1 MRTVLR
7 MVVWSVLAVGL
18 AAFGGRAVAQG
29 DKKPDAGGVKS
40 KIKVTLPEADAELL
54 IEDKPTKATGATREF
69 ETPPVEAGKSYEY
82 KFTAKW
88 RPNNYTEITRNKS
101 VVFKGGEDVQVD
113 LTRDDP
119 NDRAK
124 IRFVPT
130 PEDVVAKMVELAEI
144 KKDDFVYE
152 PGCGDARIVT
162 TAVKAGAKKGLG
174 IDIDPARIAE
184 AKETVKKAGM
194 EGKVEIRQGDALDF
208 KEFPEVTVVMLYMGD
223 EFDAIIRPHLWRNL
237 KPGARVVSHRFT
249 FGDWKPEKS
258 IKVTGADGDEYELHR
273 WVITPDLKD
282 KAGAA
287 PGKANAPKPDAPKGE
302 APKGDAPKGEK
313 K

>member
-18 AAFGGRAVAQG
+18 AAFGSRAVAQG
-29 DKKPDAGGVKS
+29 DKKPAAGSVKS
-40 KIKVTLPEADAELL
+40 KIKVTVPEEDADLL
-54 IEDKPTKATGATREF
+54 IEDRATKATGVNREF
-69 ETPPVEAGKSYEY
+69 ETPPVEAGKMYEY

-101 VVFKGGEDVQVD
+101 VTFKGGEDVVVD
-113 LTRDDP
+113 LTKDDP
-119 NDRAK
+119 NDKAK

-130 PEDVVAKMVELAEI
+130 PEDIVAKMIELA
-144 KKDDFVYE
+144 KVSKDDFVYE

-162 TAVKAGAKKGLG
+162 AAVKAGAKKGLG

-184 AKETVKKAGM
+184 AKDTVKKAGV

-208 KEFPEVTVVMLYMGD
+208 KEFPEVTVVMMYMGD
-223 EFDAIIRPHLWRNL
+223 EFDAIMRPHLWRNL

-249 FGDWKPEKS
+249 FGDWKPEKT
-258 IKVTGADGDEYELHR
+258 IKLTGADGDEYELHL
-273 WVITPDLKD
+273 WTITPDLKA
-282 KAGAA
+282 KAG
-287 PGKANAPKPDAPKGE
+287 NAPPK
-302 APKGDAPKGEK
+302 ADK